1 MEEKHTWT
9 KKCPYCKKEFQTTS
23 RNAKYCSDTCSKKYN
38 KRRTTNKRKYS
49 ETKDVERLRARG
61 HSIAVETIRIL
72 TELGH
77 RTGVC
82 EICGSV
88 ERLEVHHIDKFNWLN
103 NTPDNLIVLCNKCH
117 AVEHSKQEAILKEQG
132 ITLDDWYE
140 KSMLPFYEVLNKN
153 CN

>member
-1 MEEKHTWT
+1 MEERHTWT

-38 KRRTTNKRKYS
+38 KRRTINKRKYS

-82 EICGSV
+82 EMCSSD
-88 ERLEVHHIDKFNWLN
+88 ERLEVHHKDLNWLN
-103 NTPDNLIVLCNKCH
+103 NTPSNLQLLCNKCH
-117 AVEHSKQEAILKEQG
+117 TKVHSSLPTEDK
-132 ITLDDWYE
+132 YE
-140 KSMLPFYEVLNKN
+140 ESFKVFADIINK
-153 CN
+153 

>member
-1 MEEKHTWT
+1 MFLFYLLTLQVGT
-9 KKCPYCKKEFQTTS
+9 FQ
-23 RNAKYCSDTCSKKYN
+23 DTHCQ
-38 KRRTTNKRKYS
+38 KYS

-88 ERLEVHHIDKFNWLN
+88 ERLEVHHNDLNWLN
-103 NTPDNLIVLCNKCH
+103 NTPSNLQLLCNKCH
-117 AVEHSKQEAILKEQG
+117 TKVHSSLPNEDK
-132 ITLDDWYE
+132 YE
-140 KSMLPFYEVLNKN
+140 ESFKVFADIINK
-153 CN
+153 